1 MLVKAIAFLLDL
13 GRCLQTQVKCG
24 RLQGAEHLL
33 GDQLVHR
40 RRFQPKARL
49 FAIFKMSRILKPDS
63 SHTSKQ
69 W

>member
-49 FAIFKMSRILKPDS
+49 FAIFKIMGVAPVVRFFLFSG
-63 SHTSKQ
+63 